1 MKDIQE
7 LAQRAVGD
15 VLNCLNSGVYVTDRE
30 RRIVFWNRLAEQVT
44 GYAAEEVLGQRCSAG
59 ILQHTDRH
67 GHPLCTT
74 DLCPL
79 YRSMVRAQP
88 SDAPIIVYAVSKDG
102 RRLAL
107 TTSTAP
113 VFDDDGNVIGGVEVF
128 REESESMRQMEL
140 ARSVQR
146 QMLTPELP
154 KDERLAFAVKYAP
167 RELVSG
173 DFYHVRKLPDGRF
186 AFFLADAAGHG
197 VSAALST
204 SLIYALLM
212 ECQDSLGDPPA
223 FLEELNRRA
232 CRRAPG
238 LGFFTAV
245 CSVVDPEGPTLTFSA
260 AGHPP
265 LLLCRAGTTTF
276 EQLALPSLPAGLQE
290 DAAYEART
298 VDLHPGDRALAY
310 SDGATDIEVGAEQ
323 RLGVEGLGRLFL
335 EHGPT
340 DDANLTPLY
349 GAIMERCATVEPD
362 DDITLLSCRLCQ

>member
-7 LAQRAVGD
+7 LAQRGFGD
-15 VLNCLNSGVYVTDRE
+15 VLNSLNSGVYVTDCE
-30 RRIVFWNRLAEQVT
+30 RRIVFWNRVAEQVT
-44 GYAAEEVLGQRCSAG
+44 GYAAEEVVGQKCSAG
-59 ILQHTDRH
+59 ILQHRDRH

-88 SDAPIIVYAVSKDG
+88 SDAPILVYAVSKDG
-102 RRLAL
+102 RQLAL

-128 REESESMRQMEL
+128 REESESIRQMEL

-146 QMLTPELP
+146 QMLTPDLP
-154 KDERLAFAVKYAP
+154 EDERVVFAVKYAP

-173 DFYHVRKLPDGRF
+173 DFYHVRKLAEGRF

-212 ECQDSLGDPPA
+212 ECEDSLADPPA
-223 FLEELNRRA
+223 FLERINRRA
-232 CRRAPG
+232 CQRVPG

-245 CSVVDPEGPTLTFSA
+245 CGVVDAEAGTLAFSA

-265 LLLCRAGTTTF
+265 LLLRRAGADTV
-276 EQLALPSLPAGLQE
+276 EQLPLPSLPAGLQE
-290 DAAYEART
+290 DAAYEVSTA
-298 VDLHPGDRALAY
+298 DLQPGDQVLAY
-310 SDGATDIEVGAEQ
+310 SDGATDIELGAEE
-323 RLGVEGLGRLFL
+323 RLGVEGLGRLFV
-335 EHGPT
+335 EHGAA
-340 DDANLTPLY
+340 DEAALTPLY
-349 GAIMERCATVEPD
+349 GAIMERCTTVEPD
-362 DDITLLSCRLCQ
+362 DDVTLLSCRLR